1 MTEELSPA
9 TDEWL
14 AAVFDMAGTVAQLVD
29 SGASREG
36 REIDH
41 GDYLRAAM
49 GLVGSAYELAKLGGE
64 DAVRAYAD
72 QVRKHADA
80 VERAVGDVS
89 D

>member
-1 MTEELSPA
+1 MTEPRTPA

-14 AAVFDMAGTVAQLVD
+14 LAVLDMAGTVAQLVA

-41 GDYLRAAM
+41 ADYLGAAM
-49 GLVGSAYELAKLGGE
+49 GIVGSAYELAKLGGE

-72 QVRKHADA
+72 QVRKHADV
-80 VERAVGDVS
+80 VEQALG
-89 D
+89 